1 MYRILIVDD
10 KEVFRRKLKRMDYF
24 RINADKF
31 FIAYEAQNG
40 MDALGILENNKVDV
54 VLTDI
59 RMPFVDGIE
68 LLKIINERGLCRCVL
83 LLSEFAEFNYAKE
96 GILNGAFDYILK
108 PVDEIKIREAFD
120 RVYAFLNSITSE
132 IAAEE
137 SDAELLSEFI
147 LVHDRMNLISCAN
160 RVVTKY
166 RKRLDDPQFILSMQ
180 VLVDSIRR
188 KLLLNRPYLEYYLVF
203 PDRIIDLADQKL
215 DLFLSHFTEH
225 MLMLSDSISRLSI
238 PEGDSQVGEAC
249 RILLNNPDGSVDLEE
264 IAGQVYT
271 NQKYLSALMKRE
283 TGKSAVRYVTVVK
296 MERAR
301 KLLVDSDLRIG
312 EIADKLGFEDIDYF
326 SKVFRKTT
334 GISPREYR
342 RKNDER

>member
-24 RINADKF
+24 RLNADKF

-68 LLKIINERGLCRCVL
+68 LLKTINERGLCRCVL

-180 VLVDSIRR
+180 VLVESIRR

-203 PDRIIDLADQKL
+203 PDRIIDLAHAFRQYFKAQHPGGG
-215 DLFLSHFTEH
+215 FPGRGGVPYPSEQ
-225 MLMLSDSISRLSI
+225 S
-238 PEGDSQVGEAC
+238 G
-249 RILLNNPDGSVDLEE
+249 
-264 IAGQVYT
+264 
-271 NQKYLSALMKRE
+271 
-283 TGKSAVRYVTVVK
+283 
-296 MERAR
+296 
-301 KLLVDSDLRIG
+301 RIG
-312 EIADKLGFEDIDYF
+312 
-326 SKVFRKTT
+326 R
-334 GISPREYR
+334 P
-342 RKNDER
+342 

>member
-24 RINADKF
+24 RLNADKF

-68 LLKIINERGLCRCVL
+68 LLKTINERGLCRCVL

-120 RVYAFLNSITSE
+120 RVYAFL
-132 IAAEE
+132 
-137 SDAELLSEFI
+137 
-147 LVHDRMNLISCAN
+147 VHDRMNLISCAN

-180 VLVDSIRR
+180 VLVESIRR

-203 PDRIIDLADQKL
+203 PERIIDLADQKL

-312 EIADKLGFEDIDYF
+312 EIAEKLGFEDIDYF

>member
-24 RINADKF
+24 RLNADKF

-68 LLKIINERGLCRCVL
+68 LLKTINERGLCRCVL

-147 LVHDRMNLISCAN
+147 LAHDRMNLISCAN

-180 VLVDSIRR
+180 VLVESIRR

-283 TGKSAVRYVTVVK
+283 TGKSAVRYVTAVK